1 MLLRERRT
9 KYAAIITATTLGLY
23 FAGCLLRGAVSDA
36 LPQIGIIPRIGL
48 FCEFAAIVAAMA
60 YIIYWSLLHKLIS
73 HGPRYAATHALT
85 LWRLRRALLD
95 VGAGYAIEQY
105 SGAEKVVVLP
115 RIKVN
120 FDNDLLYGTIKIRNH
135 IKYNSQ
141 LENVNLSA
149 ALGRYIV
156 EQQYLSDD
164 ENWYVFE
171 IEDSQADRRL
181 VFDSYQDFQSYCTR
195 QKEEYTFF
203 IDKKCFL
210 SLSSLLLVGQ
220 TGSGKTYA
228 LYSLILQLLNW
239 EIKPKLHFADPK
251 DSSLCIMG
259 KRIAPECTAGTVEE
273 IIEQLEA
280 FHQEMQE
287 RKIEL
292 QEKLSE
298 KLDADYRH
306 WQMPA
311 HIFVLD
317 EFSSFQ
323 SVVNTLDKKARDNVS
338 LLLRSIV
345 LQGRQLGFF
354 LWIIMQKSDSSDI
367 PTAIRDNLI
376 WKVVLGLAT
385 NTTYMTTFEHA
396 ADLPKRNFG
405 PGQGLYTYQGRTR
418 EPKITAFPTLHFDI
432 LEATEQAVNGPPVM

>member
-9 KYAAIITATTLGLY
+9 KYAAIIATSIIGV
-23 FAGCLLRGAVSDA
+23 FVAGCLLRGAVSDA
-36 LPQIGIIPRIGL
+36 LPQICIIPRIGL
-48 FCEFAAIVAAMA
+48 FCEITAMVAATA

-73 HGPRYAATHALT
+73 QGPRYAVTHALT

-115 RIKVN
+115 KIKID
-120 FDNDLLYGTIKIRNH
+120 FDSDLLYGTIKIRNH
-135 IKYNSQ
+135 IKYNTGLDSI
-141 LENVNLSA
+141 NLSS
-149 ALGRYIV
+149 ALGPYVV

-164 ENWYVFE
+164 ENWYIYEVE
-171 IEDSQADRRL
+171 NSKADCQL
-181 VFDSYQDFQSYCTR
+181 VFQSYEEFSGYCKG
-195 QKEEYTFF
+195 QKDYMLF
-203 IDKKCFL
+203 IDKRT
-210 SLSSLLLVGQ
+210 SVPLSSLLLVGQ

-239 EIKPKLHFADPK
+239 PNRPKLYFMDPK
-251 DSSLCIMG
+251 NSSLCVMG
-259 KRIAPECTAGTVEE
+259 SRIAPEHTSGTVEE

-280 FHQEMQE
+280 FHNEMQE
-287 RKIEL
+287 RKSEL

-298 KLDADYRH
+298 KIDADYRH

-311 HIFVLD
+311 HIFVFD

-323 SVVNTLDKKARDNVS
+323 SVVNALDKKTRDNVS
-338 LLLRSIV
+338 MLLRNIV

>member
-1 MLLRERRT
+1 MLRDRGS
-9 KYAAIITATTLGLY
+9 KYAALVTASNIVL
-23 FAGCLLRGAVSDA
+23 FVAGCLLRGAVSDA
-36 LPQIGIIPRIGL
+36 LPQICIIPRIGL
-48 FCEFAAIVAAMA
+48 FCEIAAIVAAMA
-60 YIIYWSLLHKLIS
+60 YIIYWVIYHKLLS
-73 HGPRYAATHALT
+73 QGPRYAATHALT

-95 VGAGYAIEQY
+95 AGAGYAIEQY
-105 SGAEKVVVLP
+105 SGQEKVMVLP
-115 RIKVN
+115 KIKVI
-120 FDNDLLYGTIKIRNH
+120 FDSDLLYGTIKIRNH
-135 IKYNSQ
+135 IKYNTGLDSI
-141 LENVNLSA
+141 NLSS
-149 ALGRYIV
+149 ALGPYVV
-156 EQQYLSDD
+156 EQQYLSDN
-164 ENWYVFE
+164 ENWYIYEVE
-171 IEDSQADRRL
+171 NSKADCQL
-181 VFDSYQDFQSYCTR
+181 VFQSYEEFSGYCKG
-195 QKEEYTFF
+195 QKDYTLF
-203 IDKKCFL
+203 IDKRT
-210 SLSSLLLVGQ
+210 SVPLSSLLLVGQ

-239 EIKPKLHFADPK
+239 PNRPKLYFMDPK
-251 DSSLCIMG
+251 NSSLCIMG

-338 LLLRSIV
+338 MLLRNIV

-385 NTTYMTTFEHA
+385 NTTYMTAFERA

-418 EPKITAFPTLHFDI
+418 EPKITAFPTLEFDI
-432 LEATEQAVNGPPVM
+432 LEAVEQAVNGPPVM

>member
-1 MLLRERRT
+1 MLLRDRGT
-9 KYAAIITATTLGLY
+9 KYAAIITASFIGLY
-23 FAGCLLRGAVSDA
+23 IAGCLLRGAVSDA
-36 LPQIGIIPRIGL
+36 LPQIGSIPRIGL
-48 FCEFAAIVAAMA
+48 FCEIAAMVAAMA
-60 YIIYWSLLHKLIS
+60 YIIYWAIYHKLLS
-73 HGPRYAATHALT
+73 QGPRYAVTHALT

-95 VGAGYAIEQY
+95 VGAGYAVEQY

-115 RIKVN
+115 QIKVN
-120 FDNDLLYGTIKIRNH
+120 FDSDLLYGMVRIRNH

-164 ENWYVFE
+164 ENWYIYEV
-171 IEDSQADRRL
+171 EDSKADCQL
-181 VFDSYQDFQSYCTR
+181 VFQSYEEFSGYCKG
-195 QKEEYTFF
+195 QKDYTLF
-203 IDKKCFL
+203 ID
-210 SLSSLLLVGQ
+210 SRTSVPLSSLLLVGQ

-239 EIKPKLHFADPK
+239 PNRPKLYFMDPK
-251 DSSLCIMG
+251 NSSLCVMG
-259 KRIAPECTAGTVEE
+259 NRIAPEHTSGTVEE
-273 IIEQLEA
+273 IIAQLEV
-280 FHQEMQE
+280 FHNEMQE
-287 RKIEL
+287 RKSEL
-292 QEKLSE
+292 QDKLSE

-311 HIFVLD
+311 HIFVFD

-338 LLLRSIV
+338 MLLRNIV

-367 PTAIRDNLI
+367 PTAIRDNLV

-418 EPKITAFPTLHFDI
+418 EPKITAFPTLEFDI
-432 LEATEQAVNGPPVM
+432 LEAVEQAVNGPPVM

>member
-1 MLLRERRT
+1 MLLRDRGT
-9 KYAAIITATTLGLY
+9 KYAAIITASFIGLY
-23 FAGCLLRGAVSDA
+23 IAGCLLRGAVSGA

-48 FCEFAAIVAAMA
+48 CCEIAAIVAAMA
-60 YIIYWSLLHKLIS
+60 YIIYWAMYHKLLS
-73 HGPRYAATHALT
+73 QGPRYAVTHALT
-85 LWRLRRALLD
+85 LWRLRQALLD
-95 VGAGYAIEQY
+95 VGAGYAVEQY

-120 FDNDLLYGTIKIRNH
+120 FDSDLLYGTIKIRNH
-135 IKYNSQ
+135 IKYTAN
-141 LENVNLSA
+141 LEAVNLSP

-164 ENWYVFE
+164 ENWYVYE
-171 IEDSQADRRL
+171 IEDGQADRRL
-181 VFDSYQDFQSYCTR
+181 VFDSYQNFQNYCTR
-195 QKEEYTFF
+195 QKEYTFF
-203 IDKKCFL
+203 IDKKCSL
-210 SLSSLLLVGQ
+210 PLSSLLLVGQ

-306 WQMPA
+306 WKMPA
-311 HIFVLD
+311 HIFVFD
-317 EFSSFQ
+317 EFASFQ
-323 SVVNTLDKKARDNVS
+323 SVVNALDKKTRDNVS
-338 LLLRSIV
+338 MLLRNIV

-354 LWIIMQKSDSSDI
+354 IWVIMQKSDSSDI

-418 EPKITAFPTLHFDI
+418 EPKITAFPTLEFDI
-432 LEATEQAVNGPPVM
+432 LEAVEQAVNGPPVM